1 MTSVNYQFILSMLIV
16 VLGFFLKKIKLI
28 DIKDGQSLARII
40 FNITLPS
47 LILYTFSTIKLDS
60 SLILV
65 TVIVFLY
72 GTLMTGA
79 ALFIFR
85 KEPRKIRGMLSMLLP
100 AFNVGLFAYPLVQSI
115 WGPEGVKYFA
125 MFELGNA
132 IPLYALCYLIGSYFS
147 TDEAKLDYNSVL
159 KKLRKSIPLL
169 ACIVSITFNLAG
181 LHLPNAVIDLAQI
194 IEGANKPLALLLL
207 GVYLD
212 FNIDSEHLKSMI
224 KLLGIR
230 YAAGLTVG
238 FALFFLLPLGEL
250 FRYTMLIGFIL
261 PIPSAILAYTV
272 QYEYDE
278 MYVGSI
284 TNLNTVI
291 SFLLIWCIIAFAK

>member
-1 MTSVNYQFILSMLIV
+1 MSYIQKGTRESNFRKGTPV
-16 VLGFFLKKIKLI
+16 KI
-28 DIKDGQSLARII
+28 G
-40 FNITLPS
+40 
-47 LILYTFSTIKLDS
+47 
-60 SLILV
+60 
-65 TVIVFLY
+65 VFLDNK
-72 GTLMTGA
+72 
-79 ALFIFR
+79 ALWLKLWI
-85 KEPRKIRGMLSMLLP
+85 KTEELASSYCEWMQDCAKS
-100 AFNVGLFAYPLVQSI
+100 SI
-115 WGPEGVKYFA
+115 E
-125 MFELGNA
+125 
-132 IPLYALCYLIGSYFS
+132 S
-147 TDEAKLDYNSVL
+147 
-159 KKLRKSIPLL
+159 
-169 ACIVSITFNLAG
+169 
-181 LHLPNAVIDLAQI
+181 
-194 IEGANKPLALLLL
+194 LLL
-207 GVYLD
+207 GVYLN